1 MPIRPRSRHTLAH
14 LALAGTALAAPL
26 WAHAQVTLKPDGE
39 WRSLFTAGASVSTG
53 NTDAKSATLAA
64 DVVRLRSFDKW
75 SFDGAGQYATS
86 NGARTADRE
95 NGTALY
101 TRDITPAWFGF
112 GQLDLLH
119 DVLADISSR
128 TTLGSGLG
136 YHVFKEPALTWDISG
151 GLAYTLDRYEHPQLV
166 DDETRSRYNH
176 AELLLSEESNHKFSE
191 TTTFRQKLTVYPN
204 LHDGNDVRTIF
215 DTGLSVA
222 MTKKL
227 ALTATFEHR
236 YDSRPGEGLGKT
248 DTQLVTGVSLRFD

>member
-1 MPIRPRSRHTLAH
+1 MQTRSLAH
-14 LALAGTALAAPL
+14 LATLAALAAAPF
-26 WAHAQVTLKPDGE
+26 WAQAQVTQKPDGQ
-39 WRSLFTAGASVSTG
+39 WRSLFTAGASISTG
-53 NTDAKSATLAA
+53 NTDAKSASLSA

-75 SFDGAGQYATS
+75 SFDGAGQYASS

-101 TRDITPAWFGF
+101 TRDITPTWFGF

-136 YHVFKEPALTWDISG
+136 YHVFKEPDLTWDVQA
-151 GLAYTLDRYEHPQLV
+151 GLAYTLDRYHQAQLV
-166 DDETRSRYNH
+166 DDELRRRYNH

-204 LHDGNDVRTIF
+204 LRDDNDVRTVF

-222 MTKKL
+222 MTKRL

-236 YDSRPGEGLGKT
+236 YDSRPGAGLGKT
-248 DTQLVTGVSLRFD
+248 DTQLVTGLSLRFD